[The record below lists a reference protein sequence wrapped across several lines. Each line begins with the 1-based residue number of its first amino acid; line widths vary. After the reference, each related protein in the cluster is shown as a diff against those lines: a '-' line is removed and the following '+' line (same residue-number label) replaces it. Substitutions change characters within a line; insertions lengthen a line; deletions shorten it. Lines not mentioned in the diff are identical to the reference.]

1 MLNVLR
7 TLLRR
12 SLLATVLTAPV
23 AGALVPAEAQ
33 ARNVLLFVADGL
45 RAGSVNGRVTPAMNR
60 VKTQGVW
67 FSNSHSVFPTFTT
80 ANASALATGHFL
92 GDTGDFSNT
101 IYTGFPEAAANGSET
116 PFLENDL
123 VQGDVDA
130 RFAGTVTR
138 RNGETV
144 QVGYLNEETILAAAR
159 SQGFRT
165 ASIGKVGPVV
175 IFDTNNSS
183 LVPAATRDVRGTPTI
198 FVDDATGSTSGIPL
212 DPAVSSALTAAGIAT
227 TTPGRGA
234 NGSSGDS
241 TTPGAKVA
249 NLVQQDYFVQ
259 TAANVVLP
267 QLQASGQPFVM
278 VFWSRDPDGTQH
290 NQGDSLNQVVPGI
303 NGPTSQ
309 AGIANADSDL
319 ARLMDALDRLGLAKT
334 TDVIVTAD
342 HGFST
347 ISKNPGANFSQSRT
361 SYAATQTYQTYRT
374 VNGAAQLV
382 QEVPTG
388 FLPAGFLAIDI
399 AHALN
404 TNLFDPDSAPGTA
417 PKPITPASYPPVVAS
432 QPPAADGSRRQRP
445 ASGDGI
451 IGATATDP
459 DVVVAANGGSDLIY
473 LPNGA
478 TRAAV
483 AQTLVPF
490 LLKQDYVSGVFVDPS
505 VGRFPGTLP
514 TTAINFVGD
523 AVTPAPTIVVNF
535 ASVSTRGRGCPF
547 ATDDQCGVEI
557 ADSTLQQGQGQHGN
571 FSRADT
577 YNFMAAI
584 GPDFK
589 HGFVDP
595 APASNAD
602 VGKTIAHVLGL
613 QIPSN
618 GSLVGRVLQ
627 ESFPGRPVPDFTTGR
642 IESARGPG
650 GVQTV
655 IRLQQLGDT
664 KYFDAAGFPR
674 RTVGLD

>member
-1 MLNVLR
+1 MQKL
-7 TLLRR
+7 TQ
-12 SLLATVLTAPV
+12 SLLVATALTTSGLGGLTA
-23 AGALVPAEAQ
+23 AQ
-33 ARNVLLFVADGL
+33 ARSSGRNVLLFVADGL
-45 RAGSVNGRVTPAMNR
+45 RAGSVNGRVTPTMNR

-67 FSNSHSVFPTFTT
+67 FSNSHSIFPTFTT
-80 ANASALATGHFL
+80 ANASALATGHYL

-101 IYTGFPEAAANGSET
+101 IYTGYPEPFSNGTET

-138 RNGETV
+138 RSGETV
-144 QVGYLNEETILAAAR
+144 QVGYLDEETILAAAR
-159 SQGFRT
+159 SQGYRT

-175 IFDTNNSS
+175 IFDTNNSA
-183 LVPAATRDVRGTPTI
+183 LVPAATRDTRGTPTI
-198 FVDDATGSTSGIPL
+198 FVDDATGSASGIPL
-212 DPAVSSALTAAGIAT
+212 DPGVSSFLAGAGIPV

-234 NGSSGDS
+234 NGSSGDNN
-241 TTPGAKVA
+241 TPGTNVA

-259 TAANVVLP
+259 AAADVVLP
-267 QLQASGQPFVM
+267 ELQAGGQPFVM

-319 ARLMDALDRLGLAKT
+319 ARLMDALDRLGLSKN

-347 ISKNPGANFSQSRT
+347 ISKNPGADFSQSRT
-361 SYAATQTYQTYRT
+361 SYAATQTYRTYRT
-374 VNGAAQLV
+374 VGGTSQLV

-399 AHALN
+399 AHEFN
-404 TNLFDPDSAPGTA
+404 TNLFDPDGAPASA
-417 PKPITPASYPPVVAS
+417 PKPVTPASYPPVVAG
-432 QPPAADGSRRQRP
+432 QPPAADGTQRQRP
-445 ASGDGI
+445 TSGDGV
-451 IGATATDP
+451 IGATATNP
-459 DVVVAANGGSDLIY
+459 DIVVAANGGSDLIY
-473 LPNGA
+473 LPNQA
-478 TRAAV
+478 TRTQV
-483 AQTLVPF
+483 AQQLVPF
-490 LLKQDYVSGVFVDPS
+490 LLKQDYVSGVFVDES

-514 TTAINFVGD
+514 TTSINFVGN
-523 AVTPAPTIVVNF
+523 AITPSPTVVVNF
-535 ASVSTRGRGCPF
+535 ASVSTRGHGCPF

-577 YNFMAAI
+577 FNFMAAA

-589 HGFVDP
+589 RGFNDP
-595 APASNAD
+595 APVSNAD
-602 VGKTIAHVLGL
+602 IGKTIASIL
-613 QIPSN
+613 QLRIPSN
-618 GSLVGRVLQ
+618 GSLVGRVLR
-627 ESFPGRPVPDFTTGR
+627 EAFPGQDAPEFATSRV
-642 IESARGPG
+642 ESARGPG

-655 IRLQQLGDT
+655 IRMQQVGDT

-674 RTVGLD
+674 RTIGLD